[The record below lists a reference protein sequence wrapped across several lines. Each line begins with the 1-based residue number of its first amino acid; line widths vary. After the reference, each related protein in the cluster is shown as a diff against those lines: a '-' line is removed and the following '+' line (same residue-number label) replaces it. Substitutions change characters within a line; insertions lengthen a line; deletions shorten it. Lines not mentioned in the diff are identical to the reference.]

1 MQRRTTRSE
10 YELLEAALTE
20 LGHAGSFPLVFGGLT
35 SADGLRVSSL
45 RGNQTGS
52 LAGLHVVQRRGLGG
66 QALNEMR
73 PRLAAD
79 YRTARNITH
88 DYDREVLTEG
98 VTALLAVPVMVD
110 GEVRGMLYGA
120 EREGISAA
128 NRSVDAV
135 VRAAAWLQGQLRA
148 RDEAERERLR
158 IELRNGLAA
167 GSRAGRQPHLP
178 GSLNLPGQTAD
189 GSIAEVSDFDAP
201 IQHHNDQWNPEQ
213 GASDQALSAGRL
225 EELRASYA
233 ELRAIT
239 ASLKDPALIE
249 RMRHVEQRL
258 ALISQVEVPPSA
270 AYTSADVQLSP
281 REVDVLGYVAIGLN
295 NGEIATELA
304 LAESTIK
311 SYLAAAM
318 RKLGQRTRLGA
329 ATEARR
335 LGLIP

>member
-1 MQRRTTRSE
+1 MQRRTSRSE

-20 LGHAGSFPLVFGGLT
+20 LNQAGSFPLVFGGLT
-35 SADGLRVSSL
+35 SANGLRVSSL

-88 DYDREVLTEG
+88 DYDREVLAEG
-98 VTALLAVPVMVD
+98 VTALLAVPVMID
-110 GEVRGMLYGA
+110 GNARGMLYGA
-120 EREGISAA
+120 EREGISAS

-135 VRAAAWLQGQLRA
+135 VRAAAWLQEQLRS
-148 RDEAERERLR
+148 REDAERERLR
-158 IELRNGLAA
+158 IGLRHRPPASVDAA
-167 GSRAGRQPHLP
+167 VQNPPVASMP
-178 GSLNLPGQTAD
+178 
-189 GSIAEVSDFDAP
+189 AE
-201 IQHHNDQWNPEQ
+201 
-213 GASDQALSAGRL
+213 RL

-239 ASLKDPALIE
+239 ASLDDPVLIE
-249 RMRHVEQRL
+249 RMRHVEERL
-258 ALISQVEVPPSA
+258 AAISQVDAPPRGPSKG
-270 AYTSADVQLSP
+270 SDVQLSP
-281 REVDVLGYVAIGLN
+281 REVDVLGYVAIGFN

-335 LGLIP
+335 IGLIP